1 MSSNDDS
8 SKNQTLT
15 IALLI
20 VLAASVLFAAH
31 TLFSF
36 LPDRRVS
43 INGQKI
49 GVIVADTPKERAR
62 GLSGREQLSDREGM
76 LFEFSR
82 PDEYCFWMKDMKFPI
97 DIIWLGSN
105 KQVVDIKSNVSPD
118 TYPQTFCPNE
128 PAQYVIEVGAGR
140 ANEWQISN
148 GVSADF

>member
-1 MSSNDDS
+1 MSSNEDS
-8 SKNQTLT
+8 SKSQTAT

-43 INGQKI
+43 INNQKI
-49 GVIVADTPKERAR
+49 DVIVADTPTERER
-62 GLSGREQLSDREGM
+62 GLSGREKLSDREGM
-76 LFEFSR
+76 LFEFNR
-82 PDEYCFWMKDMKFPI
+82 EDKYCFWMKDMNFAI
-97 DIIWLGSN
+97 DIIWINAN
-105 KQVVDIKSNVSPD
+105 KKVVDVKTDVSPD
-118 TYPQTFCPNE
+118 TYPATFCPNE
-128 PAQYVIEVGAGR
+128 PALFVVEVNAGK

>member
-20 VLAASVLFAAH
+20 VLAVSVLFAAH

-49 GVIVADTPKERAR
+49 DVIVADTPKERAR